1 STISPF
7 LTTTAATSVILS
19 CSQWLPPVVSV
30 STTTYES
37 SCSASLAPAASRWRA
52 RAAGYDGAATSA
64 SLHRPSAA
72 RTNCGRPANIAC
84 GSHFE
89 AGFLQLSQC
98 GLVSCV
104 GSDDTGAQCCKVTTR
119 RPLLAVLDDSS
130 RAAAQQ
136 RLHRESALFE
146 RSEQI
151 RLLPHVALA
160 LAPLKYRQTI
170 RSNEVGWINNTE
182 IAIDMG
188 EDHVEVDRR

>member
-1 STISPF
+1 RH
-7 LTTTAATSVILS
+7 AVR
-19 CSQWLPPVVSV
+19 
-30 STTTYES
+30 
-37 SCSASLAPAASRWRA
+37 PAA
-52 RAAGYDGAATSA
+52 AAHQLATLEGDDGA
-64 SLHRPSAA
+64 LI
-72 RTNCGRPANIAC
+72 GRDLDTVGKKIRC

-104 GSDDTGAQCCKVTTR
+104 GSDDTGAQRCKVTTR

-136 RLHRESALFE
+136 RLHREPALFE

-160 LAPLKYRQTI
+160 LAPLKYRQTV
-170 RSNEVGWINNTE
+170 RSNEVGRINNTE
-182 IAIDMG
+182 IA
-188 EDHVEVDRR
+188 